1 MSTRTPLYAIRLLAT
16 GAMLAL
22 WTHAASAATTVVY
35 SFTGDEDGEY
45 PATELVIDGAGNLYG
60 TTVEGG
66 DFNAG
71 TVFRLAPDGA
81 GGWTKTVLHH
91 FNGFSDGL
99 NPYGGVAIDPQGNLY
114 GTTTAGGSGGICA
127 EDGCGVV
134 FKLTKQGSGYTFGVI
149 HDFTGGNDGWGAGGQ
164 PALDAAGNVYGTT
177 PNGGRNAIGVVY
189 RLSPDGAGGYNFR
202 VIHAFTGGD
211 DGGTGGLG
219 RLLVDRAGKNVFG
232 IATVGGAHGA
242 GVAYRLRLMSNGRW
256 AQTTLYAFQGTPDAG
271 FPYGGL
277 SRDAAGNLYGTT
289 YYDGTDGYG
298 TVYQLSKSGGQWTER
313 VLHSFKGGIDGNNP
327 STNLVFDSA
336 GNIYGTT
343 AEGGSPGCDC
353 GTIFKLASD
362 GAGNWSKS
370 TVYRFKGIPDGSY
383 SYYSLVSDGAGHF
396 YGATVHGGDDD
407 DGTIYQFTP

>member
-1 MSTRTPLYAIRLLAT
+1 MSTRTALYAIRLLAT
-16 GAMLAL
+16 LAMLSL

-45 PATELVIDGAGNLYG
+45 PATELVVDAAGNLYG

-71 TVFRLAPDGA
+71 TVFRLSPDGA

-114 GTTTAGGSGGICA
+114 GTTTAGGNGGICA

-134 FKLTKQGSGYTFGVI
+134 FKLTKQGSDYTFGVI

-256 AQTTLYAFQGTPDAG
+256 AQTTLYAFQGAPDAG

-277 SRDAAGNLYGTT
+277 SRDRAGNLYGTT
-289 YYDGTDGYG
+289 YYDGADGYG
-298 TVYQLSKSGGQWTER
+298 TVYQLSKNGGQWTER
-313 VLHSFKGGIDGNNP
+313 V
-327 STNLVFDSA
+327 
-336 GNIYGTT
+336 
-343 AEGGSPGCDC
+343 
-353 GTIFKLASD
+353 
-362 GAGNWSKS
+362 
-370 TVYRFKGIPDGSY
+370 
-383 SYYSLVSDGAGHF
+383 
-396 YGATVHGGDDD
+396 
-407 DGTIYQFTP
+407 Q